1 MSDENRALTLHKCQ
15 NMAENTSKS
24 QPAQKA
30 PEKKEKEAAPVMPPP
45 PSQKDVFQKLKP
57 DIETAHVPPPP
68 QTMRTTLEEDFDIDT
83 PLLTP
88 EEERALHEQQEHHEK
103 RTNTDKSAVQKAP
116 THADISAGVKEKIDH
131 SSSAAKSTPR
141 FTRRQIFGW
150 IISVVILF
158 GILWAAWWTLSVVW
172 RFFQDGTGG
181 SDTPPQTV
189 VSDTP
194 EISVTPTP
202 SEDLPD
208 GWIHPS
214 VYSSVLLGTVPYTFE
229 GTTGV
234 STAIAIGVT
243 TETITTDLEEGLAL
257 IKKISAALHTDV
269 RQMLD
274 DASVRTKS
282 LDDYIALLTD
292 YRARIVQLQ
301 EDLQADMGELQT
313 SFEGHTTDKTS
324 AEETFFT
331 AFDTYDAVSAQTA
344 LDTFITAQQKA
355 GKEKAYYKAFVL
367 LDNLYDTAL
376 STLDLRLTDLQ
387 SNRAALIEGVQV
399 VDIQGSNL
407 DLILSEEDLSQ

>member
-1 MSDENRALTLHKCQ
+1 MGDENCALTLHKCQ

-24 QPAQKA
+24 QHPQKA
-30 PEKKEKEAAPVMPPP
+30 PEKKEKEAPPVVLPP

-57 DIETAHVPPPP
+57 DIETAHIPPPPP

-116 THADISAGVKEKIDH
+116 THADVSAGAKEH
-131 SSSAAKSTPR
+131 ASQSSAPKSAPR
-141 FTRRQIFGW
+141 FTRRQVFGW
-150 IISVVILF
+150 IISVVILM
-158 GILWAAWWTLSVVW
+158 GILWAAWWSLSVVW
-172 RFFQDGTGG
+172 RFFQGTGD

-194 EISVTPTP
+194 EVSVTPTP

-214 VYSSVLLGTVPYTFE
+214 VYSSVLLGTLPYTFE

-234 STAIAIGVT
+234 STAIAIGIT
-243 TETITTDLEEGLAL
+243 TDTITTDLEEGLAL
-257 IKKISAALHTDV
+257 IKKVSAALHTDV

-274 DASVRTKS
+274 DASVRTKA

-292 YRARIVQLQ
+292 YRSRIVQLQ

-324 AEETFFT
+324 AEETFFI
-331 AFDTYDAVSAQTA
+331 AFDIYDAVSAQTS

-367 LDNLYDTAL
+367 LNNLYDTAL

-407 DLILSEEDLSQ
+407 NLILSEEDLSQ